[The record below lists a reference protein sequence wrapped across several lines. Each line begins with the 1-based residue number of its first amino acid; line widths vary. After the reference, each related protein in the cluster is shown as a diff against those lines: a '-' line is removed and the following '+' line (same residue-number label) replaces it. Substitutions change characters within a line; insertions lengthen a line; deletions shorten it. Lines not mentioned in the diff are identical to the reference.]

1 MVYAAALNREHRA
14 VAITAFY
21 NQRDEGRHIVSPL
34 TPSPAKKV
42 RERQAR
48 DLIYAA
54 VGRQCAGMHP
64 HLYAVMTLMISLSV
78 PSSDRT
84 LKLVT

>member
-1 MVYAAALNREHRA
+1 VVYAAALNREHRA

-21 NQRDEGRHIVSPL
+21 KQRDEGRHILSPL

-48 DLIYAA
+48 DFIYAA
-54 VGRQCAGMHP
+54 VGR

-84 LKLVT
+84 LKLAT